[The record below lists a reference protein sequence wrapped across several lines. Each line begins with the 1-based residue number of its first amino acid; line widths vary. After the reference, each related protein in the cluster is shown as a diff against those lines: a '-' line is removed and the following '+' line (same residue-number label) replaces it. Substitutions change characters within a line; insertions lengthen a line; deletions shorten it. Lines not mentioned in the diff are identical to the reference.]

1 VYTLATSYED
11 NRKGKDIYSYNDI
24 YVHAKMFIIDDE
36 WYSIGSAN
44 ISFQSLRTDSE
55 INVAVWDS
63 DGAKKLRQDLWK
75 EHLEYSDKRKTQ
87 YNQKVIVDNRIKA
100 AFEQWWFFA
109 GANKYHRRTE
119 KRAENRL
126 MPLDINKYTTFKKG
140 IGYLKDKYEG
150 SKKLLSGALGSLIEM
165 VREHT

>member
-1 VYTLATSYED
+1 
-11 NRKGKDIYSYNDI
+11 
-24 YVHAKMFIIDDE
+24 MFIVDDE

-75 EHLEYSDKRKTQ
+75 EHLEYSDKKKTQ

-126 MPLDINKYTTFKKG
+126 MPLDIKKYTSFKKVIGNVKDFFGSAKKRFSG
-140 IGYLKDKYEG
+140 I
-150 SKKLLSGALGSLIEM
+150 LGGLIEM